1 MEVAKC
7 DFQTSVLHVLLD
19 GNLLNIA
26 FYLGYDISILD
37 YYTQLNIFKQQLSL
51 LVIVL
56 SNIIILTS

>member
-1 MEVAKC
+1 MRLPC
-7 DFQTSVLHVLLD
+7 
-19 GNLLNIA
+19 LLNIA